1 MDKTTKQ
8 RMNKELLIPFI
19 VTFVAALLMVS
30 CVFLPYATA
39 TEDYAERIDKYPDEV
54 VFGDMDL
61 TAKDLKNVSM
71 VEYAYIYMTMS
82 DQFWHDPA
90 VGIFY
95 AVLVGLVGGFSL
107 IAALF
112 ALGRK
117 PIPVVIFTGLAY
129 GVFAMQN
136 WDYTD
141 RGIIPSDSYDWGL
154 AYTIFPIATTIVLI
168 GAIWML
174 VKKIIVKRQL
184 KAEVSGKPDA

>member
-1 MDKTTKQ
+1 MDKITKQ
-8 RMNKELLIPFI
+8 RINKDLLIPFI

-30 CVFLPYATA
+30 CILLPYAAA
-39 TEDYAERIDKYPDEV
+39 TEDYTKRIDKYPDEV
-54 VFGDMDL
+54 FFEDMDL

-71 VEYAYIYMTMS
+71 VEYAHIYLAMS
-82 DQFWHDPA
+82 EQLFHDPA
-90 VGIFY
+90 VGVFY
-95 AVLVGLVGGFSL
+95 AAFVGLIGGFSL

-117 PIPVVIFTGLAY
+117 PIPAIIFTVQAY

-141 RGIIPSDSYDWGL
+141 RRVIPSNSYDWGL
-154 AYTIFPIATTIVLI
+154 AHTLFPIAAGIALI

-174 VKKIIVKRQL
+174 VKKVMIKKVL
-184 KAEVSGKPDA
+184 Y